1 MFEQILQQIR
11 SLNRQV
17 LTALERGEYERGI
30 PLAQQSCNL
39 AKTYFGANH
48 PSYATSLNNLAALY
62 CAMGRLAEAEP
73 LYLQA
78 KEIWRVGLGENHPS
92 YAASLNNLAGLYRA
106 MGRFAEAEL
115 LYLQAQEI
123 RRVSLGGNHPDYAA
137 SLNNLAGLYY
147 AMGRFA
153 EAEPLYLQAKE
164 IRRVRLGE
172 NHPDYAASLNDLAA
186 LYRAMGR
193 LAEAEPLYLQ
203 AKEIW
208 RVGLGENHPS
218 YAASL
223 NNLAALY
230 ESMGRLADAEP
241 LYLQAKEIRRDR
253 LGENHP
259 DYAASLNNLAGLY
272 RAMGRFADAEPL
284 YLQAKEI
291 WRVALGENHPSYAA
305 SLNNL
310 AGLYRAMGRFAEAE
324 PLYLQVKEIIRV
336 SLGGNHPDY
345 AKTLNNLA
353 GLYRAMGRFAE
364 AEPLYLQVK
373 EIRRVRLGENHP
385 DYATS
390 LNDLAELYHAMGR
403 FADAEPLYLQA
414 KEIRRVALGENHP
427 DYATSLNN
435 LAGLYR
441 AMGRFADAEPL
452 YLQAKEIRRVALG
465 ENHPDYATSLNN
477 LAVLYESMGRFADAE
492 PLYVQAK
499 EIRRVALGEN
509 HPDYATSLN
518 NLAGLYKSVG
528 RFADAEPLYVRA
540 KEIRRVALG
549 ENHPD
554 YAASLNNLA
563 LLLAATDRPQEALRL
578 MREAAKI
585 QTQILGQIFSISSDT
600 QRLNYMQ
607 QNYYQVEIFL
617 SLVAQYLPDDSEAV
631 LAAFEL
637 IMQRKALATEAAIQQ
652 RLLIL
657 SERHRHLAPQLEHLR
672 QLDHQIAY
680 QTLNV
685 PPAEQLPA
693 YQNRLKELQEQ
704 RDELDRQ
711 ISRQIPEMNLQKQL
725 DNASRDAIAKALPKG
740 AALVEFVRFNVW
752 NFKAVKANGD
762 SQWQPAHYLAFI
774 LSASQPDEVRMIDLG
789 EAEPTDELIR
799 ELRKSVSGERD
810 LDLGLDTP
818 ASEPAPTPS
827 VNTPPIASLQLYQKL
842 IAPLKPHLQPQQQ
855 VFLAPDGELTCLP
868 FGVLSANGLQY
879 LMEEYALSYL
889 SVGRDVLRFNFPIPA
904 QPTAPLVIANPDF
917 NLASPEIPQPPQPQS
932 PGKQPQP
939 IDKNLFIAVLTAFMV
954 IASIVILVAVPAFG
968 VCLLAAGLIWL
979 AFYVQKASYP
989 ERLREFEDKAR
1000 SADRIITQS
1009 QPNSTPSNSPQQ
1021 PETREGGFRLYSRE
1035 FHSPGSIHS
1044 SHPDTPDIKE
1054 LRRELTRGKSK
1065 GFKPIP
1071 GTGIEGARIAQLLN
1085 VPAHTDAKA
1094 LKSLVSRCVSPT
1106 ILHIA
1111 THGFF
1116 QESLPQKPADTFE
1129 IGKIGR
1135 VQHAPQH
1142 NPMTR
1147 SGLAFA
1153 GANTVLKGGIIPP
1166 EAEDALLT
1174 AQGAA
1179 GLQLPA
1185 TELVVMSACLTGLG
1199 DRRVG
1204 EGVLGL
1210 RRAFVLAGAKTLVM
1224 SLWSVPDI
1232 STAILMER
1240 FYHNLFDYNMGRAKA
1255 LEEAQYYLRDL
1266 TVGQI
1271 RDKWLTPEAIAW
1283 VRQRSDV
1290 IANRLQELSQESDEC
1305 RPYTEPKYWAA
1316 FICQGNPDPLPVVGG
1331 LG

>member
-1 MFEQILQQIR
+1 MFEQIWEQIR

-17 LTALERGEYERGI
+17 VTAYERGEYERGI
-30 PLAQQSCNL
+30 PLAQQACNL
-39 AKTYFGANH
+39 AKTYF
-48 PSYATSLNNLAALY
+48 
-62 CAMGRLAEAEP
+62 
-73 LYLQA
+73 
-78 KEIWRVGLGENHPS
+78 
-92 YAASLNNLAGLYRA
+92 
-106 MGRFAEAEL
+106 
-115 LYLQAQEI
+115 
-123 RRVSLGGNHPDYAA
+123 
-137 SLNNLAGLYY
+137 
-147 AMGRFA
+147 
-153 EAEPLYLQAKE
+153 
-164 IRRVRLGE
+164 
-172 NHPDYAASLNDLAA
+172 
-186 LYRAMGR
+186 
-193 LAEAEPLYLQ
+193 
-203 AKEIW
+203 
-208 RVGLGENHPS
+208 
-218 YAASL
+218 
-223 NNLAALY
+223 
-230 ESMGRLADAEP
+230 
-241 LYLQAKEIRRDR
+241 
-253 LGENHP
+253 GENHP

-272 RAMGRFADAEPL
+272 ESMGRFAEAERLYVRAMEIKRVALGENHASYATSLNNLAALYYAMGRFAEAEPL
-284 YLQAKEI
+284 YVRAMEI
-291 WRVALGENHPSYAA
+291 IRVALGENHPNYAA

-310 AGLYRAMGRFAEAE
+310 AGLYE
-324 PLYLQVKEIIRV
+324 
-336 SLGGNHPDY
+336 S
-345 AKTLNNLA
+345 
-353 GLYRAMGRFAE
+353 
-364 AEPLYLQVK
+364 
-373 EIRRVRLGENHP
+373 
-385 DYATS
+385 
-390 LNDLAELYHAMGR
+390 MGR
-403 FADAEPLYLQA
+403 FADAEPLY
-414 KEIRRVALGENHP
+414 V
-427 DYATSLNN
+427 
-435 LAGLYR
+435 R
-441 AMGRFADAEPL
+441 AM
-452 YLQAKEIRRVALG
+452 EIRRVALG

-477 LAVLYESMGRFADAE
+477 LAVL
-492 PLYVQAK
+492 
-499 EIRRVALGEN
+499 
-509 HPDYATSLN
+509 
-518 NLAGLYKSVG
+518 
-528 RFADAEPLYVRA
+528 
-540 KEIRRVALG
+540 
-549 ENHPD
+549 
-554 YAASLNNLA
+554 
-563 LLLAATDRPQEALRL
+563 LAATDRPQEALRL

-585 QTQILGQIFSISSDT
+585 ETKILGQIFSISSDP

-617 SLVAQYLPDDSEAV
+617 SLVAQYLPDDPEAV
-631 LAAFEL
+631 LAAFQL
-637 IMQRKALATEAAIQQ
+637 IMQRKALATEAATLQ

-657 SERHRHLAPQLEHLR
+657 SERYRHLAPQLEQLR

-680 QTLNV
+680 HTLNV
-685 PPAEQLPA
+685 PPPEQLPA
-693 YQNRLKELQEQ
+693 YRNRLAELQEQ

-740 AALVEFVRFNVW
+740 AALLEFVRFNVR
-752 NFKAVKANGD
+752 NFKAIKADGD
-762 SQWQPAHYLAFI
+762 SLWQPARYLAFI

-789 EAEPTDELIR
+789 EAETTDELIR
-799 ELRKSVSGERD
+799 EFRKSVSGERD
-810 LDLGLDTP
+810 LGLDLDAP
-818 ASEPAPTPS
+818 ASEPTPTPS
-827 VNTPPIASLQLYQKL
+827 VNTPHIASPQLYQKL
-842 IAPLKPHLQPQQQ
+842 IAPLKPYLQPQQQ

-868 FGVLSANGLQY
+868 FGILSANGLQY

-889 SVGRDVLRFNFPIPA
+889 SVGRDVLRFNFPLPA

-917 NLASPEIPQPPQPQS
+917 NLASPEIPLPPQPQS

-939 IDKNLFIAVLTAFMV
+939 IDKNLFVATLAAFMA

-968 VCLLAAGLIWL
+968 VCLLVAGLIWL

-1000 SADRIITQS
+1000 AGERIVTQS
-1009 QPNSTPSNSPQQ
+1009 PPNYNPPNSPQQ
-1021 PETREGGFRLYSRE
+1021 PETSTGGFPPISRE
-1035 FHSPGSIHS
+1035 FHSPDSIPP
-1044 SHPDTPDIKE
+1044 SHPDSPDVKE
-1054 LRRELTRGKSK
+1054 VCRELTRGKSK
-1065 GFKPIP
+1065 VFNPLP

-1116 QESLPQKPADTFE
+1116 LESIREKPADVFE

-1135 VQHAPQH
+1135 LQHAAQH

-1210 RRAFVLAGAKTLVM
+1210 RRAFVLAGAQTLVM

-1240 FYHNLFDYNMGRAKA
+1240 FYHNLFDYNIGRAKA
-1255 LEEAQYYLRDL
+1255 LEESQYYLRDL
-1266 TVGQI
+1266 TVGEI

-1283 VRQRSDV
+1283 VRQRSDK
-1290 IANRLQELSQESDEC
+1290 IAKRLEQLSQESDEC

-1331 LG
+1331 VG

>member
-11 SLNRQV
+11 SLDRQV
-17 LTALERGEYERGI
+17 VTAYERGEYERGI

-39 AKTYFGANH
+39 AKTYFGENH
-48 PSYATSLNNLAALY
+48 PHYAGSLNNLAGLYESMGRFAEAEPLYLRAKEIRRVALGENHPDYATSLNNLAQLY
-62 CAMGRLAEAEP
+62 KAMGRFADAEP

-78 KEIWRVGLGENHPS
+78 KEIRRVALGENHPS
-92 YAASLNNLAGLYRA
+92 YAT
-106 MGRFAEAEL
+106 
-115 LYLQAQEI
+115 
-123 RRVSLGGNHPDYAA
+123 

-164 IRRVRLGE
+164 I
-172 NHPDYAASLNDLAA
+172 
-186 LYRAMGR
+186 
-193 LAEAEPLYLQ
+193 
-203 AKEIW
+203 I
-208 RVGLGENHPS
+208 
-218 YAASL
+218 
-223 NNLAALY
+223 
-230 ESMGRLADAEP
+230 
-241 LYLQAKEIRRDR
+241 
-253 LGENHP
+253 
-259 DYAASLNNLAGLY
+259 
-272 RAMGRFADAEPL
+272 
-284 YLQAKEI
+284 
-291 WRVALGENHPSYAA
+291 RVALGENHPHYAT

-310 AGLYRAMGRFAEAE
+310 AELYRAMGRFAEAE
-324 PLYLQVKEIIRV
+324 PLYLQAKEIWRV
-336 SLGGNHPDY
+336 
-345 AKTLNNLA
+345 
-353 GLYRAMGRFAE
+353 
-364 AEPLYLQVK
+364 Q
-373 EIRRVRLGENHP
+373 LGENHP
-385 DYATS
+385 HYATS
-390 LNDLAELYHAMGR
+390 LNDLAGLYESMGR

-435 LAGLYR
+435 LAGLYESMGR
-441 AMGRFADAEPL
+441 FAEAEPLYLQAKEIQRVALGENHPDYATSLNNLAGLYKAMGRFAEAEPL

-477 LAVLYESMGRFADAE
+477 LAGLYESMGRFADAE
-492 PLYVQAK
+492 PLYLQAK
-499 EIRRVALGEN
+499 EITRVALGANHPDYARSLNNLAALYYAMGRFADAEPLYLQAMEIRRVALGEN

-518 NLAGLYKSVG
+518 NLAG
-528 RFADAEPLYVRA
+528 
-540 KEIRRVALG
+540 
-549 ENHPD
+549 
-554 YAASLNNLA
+554 
-563 LLLAATDRPQEALRL
+563 LLAATDRPQEALRL

-607 QNYYQVEIFL
+607 QNYWQLEAFL

-631 LAAFEL
+631 RAAFQL
-637 IMQRKALATEAAIQQ
+637 IMQRKALATEAATLQ

-657 SERHRHLAPQLEHLR
+657 FERYRHLAPQLEQLR
-672 QLDHQIAY
+672 QLEHQIAY

-685 PPAEQLPA
+685 PPPEQLPA
-693 YQNRLKELQEQ
+693 YRNRLDALQEQ

-740 AALVEFVRFNVW
+740 AALVEFVRFDVV
-752 NFKAVKANGD
+752 NFKAVEANGD
-762 SQWQPAHYLAFI
+762 SRWQPARYLAFI

-799 ELRKSVSGERD
+799 KFRKSVSGERD
-810 LDLGLDTP
+810 LDTGLDTP

-827 VNTPPIASLQLYQKL
+827 VKTPPIASLQLYQKL

-917 NLASPEIPQPPQPQS
+917 NLASPEIPQTPQPQS

-939 IDKNLFIAVLTAFMV
+939 IDKNLFIAVLTAFTA

-979 AFYVQKASYP
+979 AFYMQKASYP
-989 ERLREFEDKAR
+989 QRLHEFEDKAR
-1000 SADRIITQS
+1000 TADRIITQS
-1009 QPNSTPSNSPQQ
+1009 QQNSTPSNSPQQ
-1021 PETREGGFRLYSRE
+1021 PETRAGGFRLYSRE
-1035 FHSPGSIHS
+1035 FHSPGSIS
-1044 SHPDTPDIKE
+1044 SPNSDSPGSPPPSHPDSPDIKE
-1054 LRRELTRGKSK
+1054 LRRELTRGKRK
-1065 GFKPIP
+1065 EFDPLP

-1085 VPAHTDAKA
+1085 VPAHTDANA

-1116 QESLPQKPADTFE
+1116 QESLPQKPADAFE

-1135 VQHAPQH
+1135 LQHAAQH

-1210 RRAFVLAGAKTLVM
+1210 RRAFVLAGAQTLVM
-1224 SLWSVPDI
+1224 SLWKVEDI
-1232 STAILMER
+1232 PTAILMER
-1240 FYHNLFDYNMGRAKA
+1240 FYHNLFHSNMGRAKA
-1255 LEEAQYYLRDL
+1255 LEESQYYLRDL
-1266 TVGQI
+1266 TVGQM

-1283 VRQRSDV
+1283 VSQRSSF
-1290 IANRLQELSQESDEC
+1290 IANRLEELSKESDEY
-1305 RPYTEPKYWAA
+1305 RPYTEPEYWAA